1 MPAQNTATR
10 YGGTAKLFHWLT
22 ALLILTNLPLGLVA
36 TNMAHGIDAQDSAAL
51 ARVAT
56 LFSLHKTIGV
66 AVFFVAL
73 LRILWAIAQ
82 PKPGLPNGDKRAEAF
97 LASVIHWALYAALVI
112 VPLSGWV
119 HHAAVTGYAPIW
131 WPLGQTLPFMP
142 QSDAVAQAATA
153 VHWLA
158 SRVLIAAL
166 VLHIAGALKHHF
178 VDRDDTLRRMLP
190 GRSEAV
196 PSLRQPGHALPA
208 AVAVAIW
215 AGVLG
220 WGVMGSAAQTP
231 VTASLTQ
238 GGGEWQV
245 QDGTLAFTVQQFG
258 SAVQGQ
264 FGQWQADIAFD
275 PDSGTGEVDV
285 TIAIGSLTLGSV
297 TDQAMGPE
305 YFDVDTFET
314 ARFQA
319 DIAPSDG
326 DDRAYAATGTV
337 TIKDQSMPATLP
349 FDLEITDGTA
359 TMEGGLTLDRRDFGI
374 GDQMTDEGQLG
385 FGVGVQVT
393 LTATRP
399 E

>member
-1 MPAQNTATR
+1 MSAQNTATR

-22 ALLILTNLPLGLVA
+22 ALLILTNLPLGLVV
-36 TNMAHGIDAQDSAAL
+36 TNMAHGIDGQDSAAL

-73 LRILWAIAQ
+73 LRILWAVVQ

-119 HHAAVTGYAPIW
+119 HHAAMTGYAPIW
-131 WPLGQTLPFMP
+131 WPLGQTLPFVP
-142 QSDAVAQAATA
+142 QSDAVAQTATA

-158 SRVLIAAL
+158 TRVLIAAL

-178 VDRDDTLRRMLP
+178 FDRDDTLRRMLP
-190 GRSEAV
+190 GRSEAT

-208 AVAVAIW
+208 ALAVALW

-220 WGVMGSAAQTP
+220 WGVMGSAAQAP
-231 VTASLTQ
+231 VSATLSQ
-238 GGGEWQV
+238 GSGEWQV
-245 QDGTLAFTVQQFG
+245 QDGTLAITVQQFG

-264 FGQWQADIAFD
+264 FGQWQADITFD

-297 TDQAMGPE
+297 TEQAMGPE
-305 YFDVDTFET
+305 YFDVETYET
-314 ARFQA
+314 AQFQA
-319 DIAPSDG
+319 QIAPSDADG
-326 DDRAYAATGTV
+326 HAYTATGTV
-337 TIKDQSMPATLP
+337 TIKGQSVPLTLP
-349 FDLEITDGTA
+349 FDLDLTDGTA
-359 TMEGGLTLDRRDFGI
+359 TMQGKLILDRRDFGI
-374 GDQMTDEGQLG
+374 GEQMTDPGQLG
-385 FGVGVQVT
+385 FNVDVQVT
-393 LTATRP
+393 LTATRA